1 MASNTLDHLGKLLL
15 RVTVGGI
22 LILHGFD
29 KLFSGI
35 SGIEGMVMA
44 RGLPALFA
52 WAVFI
57 GELIAPALVILGWYA
72 RLGGLLIA
80 ANMVT
85 AVTLA
90 HTHQIFQLN
99 QMGGWQLEL
108 QGLFLF
114 GGLCIALLGAGR
126 YSVAG
131 ANGVWN

>member
-22 LILHGFD
+22 LIFHGVD

-35 SGIEGMVMA
+35 SAIESMVMA

-57 GELIAPALVILGWYA
+57 GELIAPALVILGWYT
-72 RLGGLLIA
+72 RLGGLLIT

-85 AVTLA
+85 AITLA
-90 HTHQIFQLN
+90 HTADIFQIN

-114 GGLCIALLGAGR
+114 GGLSIALLGAGR

-131 ANGVWN
+131 PNSPWN